1 MSASRNVLKFG
12 GTSMADAQAMLRSGQ
27 ICLDHHAHLVV
38 VSATSGT
45 TNQLLEIASL
55 GEQGHRD
62 RTHELV
68 GQIKKKH
75 SLIAQD
81 LNFGKADLNSLDDLD
96 ELLSELTTLAE
107 GILLMREASSRA
119 RDRLAA
125 IGESLSSLL
134 FRQALSLVAS
144 NHEVRLLDVRSVMRT
159 DDNFGQARPITD
171 EIKRLMNKHL
181 PTLGE
186 DEVIY
191 VTQGFI
197 GETEDGF
204 TTTLGRGGSDYSAA
218 LLAEGIQA
226 SVLEIWTDV
235 TGIATTDPRLCP
247 KARSIP
253 EITFKE
259 AAELAVFGAKV
270 LHPTTLAPA
279 MRARIPVFVGSSY
292 EPKAGGTWIRWQT
305 QDAPLVRAMALR
317 KNQGLIT
324 LSTPKMLNQYGFLYE
339 IFKIFNQNQVSVDAI
354 TTSEISVAMTV
365 DASVLTNKNLTRD
378 LSELC
383 EVKIEQNLTLISMI
397 GNNINHT
404 AGLALSIFGA
414 LGNINVRM
422 ICQGASIHNFC
433 FLVEG
438 NEGEEALRRLHKTF
452 LEN

>member
-1 MSASRNVLKFG
+1 MSPSRNVLKFG
-12 GTSMADAQAMLRSGQ
+12 GTSMADAQAMLRSAQ
-27 ICLDHHAHLVV
+27 ICLDHHAYLVV

-45 TNQLLEIASL
+45 TNQLLEIASQA
-55 GEQGHRD
+55 EQGQRD
-62 RTHELV
+62 RTHGLV
-68 GQIKKKH
+68 DQIKNKH
-75 SLIAQD
+75 RLIAND
-81 LNFGKADLNSLDDLD
+81 LR
-96 ELLSELTTLAE
+96 LSENGPASLETLFGELATLAE

-125 IGESLSSLL
+125 LGERMSSLL
-134 FRQALSLVAS
+134 FRQALSLTAQNQKVQ
-144 NHEVRLLDVRSVMRT
+144 LLDVRSVMRT
-159 DDNFGQARPITD
+159 DDNFGQARPIT
-171 EIKRLMNKHL
+171 EKIRELCAQHL
-181 PTLGE
+181 PAMNDST
-186 DEVIY
+186 IY

-218 LLAEGIQA
+218 LLAEGIEA

-292 EPKAGGTWIRWQT
+292 EPKAKGTWIRWQT

-339 IFKIFNQNQVSVDAI
+339 IFKIFNQHQVSVDAI

-365 DASVLTNKNLTRD
+365 DASVLINKNLARD

-383 EVKIEQNLTLISMI
+383 EVKIEQDLTLISMI

-433 FLVEG
+433 FLVQG
-438 NEGEEALRRLHKTF
+438 NQGEEALRRLHKAF